1 MHVDQ
6 VPYRGLYEA
15 LLDGGTTPRLLVA
28 WSGAHPAERDWLA
41 RFADRPGTPVPAA
54 SVEDLWRLYALHRV
68 NEALLLRFQPGA
80 SVRETSVQE
89 TWPGP
94 DLSVGEYVAFATGL
108 GLSVVE
114 SAGFTPFFHE
124 IVTVEEAADDNQPPA
139 VTGVLW
145 PALMLG
151 PLLFSRAGVRVSAG
165 RRLLRKDVA
174 ESSTLYWAHRRR
186 NRPTADLSHGWGGN
200 SQWRTCFRRDYA
212 IDGELHFN
220 VDADPDRRDMTP
232 ELTSGQR
239 VELLTHRCIV
249 TTEPPWPD
257 NDLWP
262 YDDTLRLPHRPV

>member
-1 MHVDQ
+1 VHVDQ
-6 VPYRGLYEA
+6 APYRELYET
-15 LLDGGTTPRLLVA
+15 LLRGDTTRVYPRLLVA
-28 WSGAHPAERDWLA
+28 WTAAHPAERDWLA
-41 RFADRPGTPVPAA
+41 RFAERPGTPVPAA

-68 NEALLLRFQPGA
+68 NETLLLRFQPGA
-80 SVRETSVQE
+80 SAEE

-124 IVTVEEAADDNQPPA
+124 IVTVEEATDENQPPA

-145 PALMLG
+145 PGLTLG

-165 RRLLRKDVA
+165 RRLLRKDLA

-186 NRPTADLSHGWGGN
+186 NRPAADLSHGWGGN
-200 SQWRTCFRRDYA
+200 SQWRTSFRRDYA

-220 VDADPDRRDMTP
+220 VDADPDRRDMMP

-249 TTEPPWPD
+249 TTEPPLSE

-262 YDDTLRLPHRPV
+262 YDDTLRSPRRPA